1 VELHNHGQPH
11 LRRCAVNVIGY
22 LRVSTRE
29 QGESGAGLSA
39 QRSAISAEAVRRG
52 WTVVWIE
59 DRGESGKSMK
69 RAGIADALRLLK
81 RKECAVLVVAKLDR
95 LSRSVHDFAGLLK
108 LSRRQKWGVVALD
121 LGVDTTTPTG
131 RLVANVM
138 MSVAEWEREVIAAR
152 TRDALAERRAAG
164 VRLGRERV
172 VDSAVVARI
181 MCDTAEGWQPGA
193 IARRLD
199 ADGIATPA
207 GGRRWYVS
215 TVSRI
220 IEAERRIPQ
229 TA

>member
-1 VELHNHGQPH
+1 MVAD
-11 LRRCAVNVIGY
+11 LRGAGMINGAPVVGY

-29 QGESGAGLSA
+29 QSESGAGLDA
-39 QRSAISAEAVRRG
+39 QRRSISDEALRRG
-52 WTVVWIE
+52 WTVRWIE

-69 RAGIADALRLLK
+69 RDGLQSALKLLK
-81 RKECAVLVVAKLDR
+81 RREASCLVVAKLDR

-108 LSRRQKWGVVALD
+108 LSQRGGWGVVALD

-152 TRDALAERRAAG
+152 TRDALAERKAAG

-172 VDSAVVARI
+172 VDSGTVARI
-181 MCDTAEGWQPGA
+181 MCDVAEGWQPGA

-199 ADGIATPA
+199 MDEVPTPA

-220 IEAERRIPQ
+220 IASERRL